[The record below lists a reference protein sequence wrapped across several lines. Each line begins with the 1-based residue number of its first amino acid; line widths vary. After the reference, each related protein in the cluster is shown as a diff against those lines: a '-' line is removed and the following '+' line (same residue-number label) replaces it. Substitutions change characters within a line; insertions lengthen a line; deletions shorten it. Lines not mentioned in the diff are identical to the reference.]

1 LLDILSI
8 RRDSR
13 LALLLEE
20 VDEGVGAAV
29 VLADLTL
36 AVELAKDALGELLA
50 ELDAPLV
57 ERVDVP
63 DGALDESE
71 VLVVGDQ
78 GTESTRGDLL
88 GQDGGGGPV
97 AEESLV
103 RNELIGSA
111 LGLDGFGGLSDHEGL
126 GLCEEVGGE
135 HALVLVAVDGVV
147 GLDSE
152 DEVGGNELGALVEE
166 LEEGV
171 LRVGTGLTEE
181 DGTGGVLDVVAAA
194 GDGLAVGFHG
204 ELLEVG
210 GEAVHVL
217 IIAGGIVSSWSE

>member
-1 LLDILSI
+1 MLNIGSV

-13 LALLLEE
+13 LALLLED
-20 VDEGVGAAV
+20 VDERVGAAV
-29 VLADLTL
+29 VLVDLAL
-36 AVELAKDALGELLA
+36 AVELAENALGELLA

-57 ERVDVP
+57 EGVDVP
-63 DGALDESE
+63 DGALNERE
-71 VLVVGDQ
+71 VLVVSNQ

-88 GQDGGGGPV
+88 GQDGGCGPV

-111 LGLDGFGGLSDHEGL
+111 LGLDGFGGLADHEGL

-135 HALVLVAVDGVV
+135 HALVLVAVDRVV
-147 GLDSE
+147 RLDSE
-152 DEVGGNELGALVEE
+152 DEVGGDELGALVEK

-171 LRVGTGLTEE
+171 LGVGTRLTEE
-181 DGTGGVLDVVAAA
+181 DGAGGVLDVVAAA
-194 GDGLAVGFHG
+194 GDSLAVGLHG
-204 ELLEVG
+204 QLLKVG

-217 IIAGGIVSSWSE
+217 VVAGWIC